1 MPENKHLK
9 DDPLLPAALC
19 WIGGKKN
26 LKKTIL
32 KHIPEH
38 NTYVEPFMGAGSI
51 FFGKHLVEKNIVNDV
66 DPELMRFYRHLRDS
80 FCSTIQ
86 RCSLPKNVK
95 EFKKAVSQKGK
106 SSCAYLGVN
115 KKSYGCKMGAP
126 NFVPN
131 PGNTGKRFK
140 ESCGKY
146 SDKLK
151 KARILNEDYRSV
163 VKRFDSKSTFH
174 YLDPPYVDTW
184 AYGQEPVNPEDVC
197 KVAKS
202 VKGKVILSYND
213 HPRVRKACKGL
224 NFKKVQTTYEMQKS
238 QTGQGKKVSE
248 LLISNFHLN
257 GGNGHL
263 KD

>member
-1 MPENKHLK
+1 MLDWRKEQTKK
-9 DDPLLPAALC
+9 DHNQAHPRTQDLC
-19 WIGGKKN
+19 GAVYGG
-26 LKKTIL
+26 
-32 KHIPEH
+32 
-38 NTYVEPFMGAGSI
+38 GSI
-51 FFGKHLVEKNIVNDV
+51 FFGKHLAEKNIVNDK
-66 DPELMRFYRHLRDS
+66 DSELMRFYRHLRDS

-86 RCSLPKNVK
+86 RCNLPRNAK
-95 EFKKAVSQKGK
+95 EFEKAVSQKAK
-106 SSCAYLGVN
+106 SSCAYFGVN
-115 KKSYGCKMGAP
+115 KRSYGCKMGQP

-131 PGNTGKRFK
+131 PGNTGKQLK
-140 ESCGKY
+140 NSCGKY

-151 KARILNEDYRSV
+151 KAKILNEDFKSV

-184 AYGQEPVNPEDVC
+184 GYGQGPVNPEDVC
-197 KVAKS
+197 SLAKS
-202 VKGKVILSYND
+202 AKGKVILSYND

-238 QTGQGKKVSE
+238 QTGQSKKVKE

-257 GGNGHL
+257 GDNGHL